1 MRAADLKMA
10 EFLCVIWICFDN
22 QLILSFLNSFQNLFV
37 VVVFFFGLPARIEFV
52 VLLVSV

>member
-10 EFLCVIWICFDN
+10 EFLCVIWICFGN
-22 QLILSFLNSFQNLFV
+22 QLILWFLILFKIFLWWC
-37 VVVFFFGLPARIEFV
+37 FFFRLPARIEFV